1 MQKIFSAT
9 SDTIEIT
16 KRDIKFIKKIGFE
29 K

>member
-9 SDTIEIT
+9 SDTIKRT